1 MQTKDNVL
9 NILYDNSEKYISGER
24 IAAKL
29 NISRNAVW
37 KAVKQLKSE
46 GYDIAAS
53 TNRGYKLL
61 HTHDI
66 FTAQSVCSY
75 LKGESERKCNIEV
88 LKSVGSTNTLLK
100 EQAECG
106 ASEGKV
112 IIAETQ
118 SSGKGRRG
126 RSFFSPVGTGVYMSI
141 LLKPEIPVEKSM
153 RITTYAA
160 VCVSRAIENITGKHT
175 EIKWVNDIFYNGKK
189 IVGILTET
197 SIESES
203 GKLNYAVLGIGINVM
218 RPADGFSPELEAIAG
233 ALYESER
240 NGIRSLIAAEVLNI
254 FFDEYSKIES
264 GGFLEE
270 YRNKMMLKG
279 KTISFVQAQ
288 KEFIAEVITVDD
300 EARLIVRLGDG
311 SIIAL
316 SSGEV
321 SIKKGDIYNEKN
333 QC

>member
-75 LKGESERKCNIEV
+75 LKGEAERKCNIEV

-112 IIAETQ
+112 ITVSYTHLDVYKRQ
-118 SSGKGRRG
+118 VNNSSR
-126 RSFFSPVGTGVYMSI
+126 
-141 LLKPEIPVEKSM
+141 M
-153 RITTYAA
+153 RIVIVKAVHQAA
-160 VCVSRAIENITGKHT
+160 VIH
-175 EIKWVNDIFYNGKK
+175 
-189 IVGILTET
+189 
-197 SIESES
+197 
-203 GKLNYAVLGIGINVM
+203 
-218 RPADGFSPELEAIAG
+218 
-233 ALYESER
+233 
-240 NGIRSLIAAEVLNI
+240 
-254 FFDEYSKIES
+254 
-264 GGFLEE
+264 
-270 YRNKMMLKG
+270 
-279 KTISFVQAQ
+279 
-288 KEFIAEVITVDD
+288 
-300 EARLIVRLGDG
+300 
-311 SIIAL
+311 
-316 SSGEV
+316 
-321 SIKKGDIYNEKN
+321 
-333 QC
+333 